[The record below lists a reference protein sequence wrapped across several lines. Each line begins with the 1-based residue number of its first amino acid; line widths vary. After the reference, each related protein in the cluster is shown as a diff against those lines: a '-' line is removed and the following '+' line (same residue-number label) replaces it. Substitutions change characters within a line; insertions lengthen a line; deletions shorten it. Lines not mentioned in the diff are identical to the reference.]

1 MERNF
6 WVPTNMSDHLT
17 AQQRSRN
24 MAKIRSS
31 GNASTEIRLL
41 QILRRNHIAGWRRN
55 QSIIGRPDFV
65 FPQERLAI
73 FVDGCFW
80 HGCAQCSSLPSSN
93 AKYWIE
99 KRVRNKTRDRIVT
112 KELRQK
118 GWIVLRIWEHSL
130 KSEPRT
136 KKRITAALAR
146 SASRPAR
153 ELRSG

>member
-1 MERNF
+1 
-6 WVPTNMSDHLT
+6 MSDRLT
-17 AQQRSRN
+17 VQQRSRN

-41 QILRRNHIAGWRRN
+41 HILRRNHITGWRRN
-55 QSIIGRPDFV
+55 QSITGRPDFV
-65 FPQERLAI
+65 FPQKRLAI

-118 GWIVLRIWEHSL
+118 GWIVL
-130 KSEPRT
+130 
-136 KKRITAALAR
+136 
-146 SASRPAR
+146 
-153 ELRSG
+153 